1 MYVQLN
7 VEFISK
13 TIELFC
19 QRKDIQMKKKD
30 AKKVFALL
38 VEDEDVEKY
47 NLCKGVCAKSGRPCM
62 KEVGEGAYCHLH
74 DPKYKCRGVTKKGDR
89 CKCTVK
95 VGEKF
100 CRHHIPEEPV
110 ERRHTKNKHIPE
122 SDDEHVEE
130 SHKRSKSVK
139 RRKKRQ
145 SPDEPKSVKQRK
157 DVTSEHLPNE
167 NSDEP
172 KSKKS
177 RKKSHDESESPEKH
191 KRSIAIP
198 EAKMNPDAENLTLD
212 NLAPGMFYGWV
223 PHPKNDKLE
232 YSVNYTINDK
242 CIVKMVGKHAY
253 VELCDP
259 KRMHRNIGH
268 APEIS
273 VPERT
278 ILEKMGLRKPFPIEE
293 AKLYDGMNIIP
304 IWS

>member
-1 MYVQLN
+1 MIDVFRCQIDLITKSISAMYVQLN

-19 QRKDIQMKKKD
+19 RRKDIQMKKKD
-30 AKKVFALL
+30 AKKIFALL

-47 NLCKGVCAKSGRPCM
+47 NLCEVICTKSGRPCM
-62 KEVGEGAYCHLH
+62 KEVDKGSYCRLH
-74 DPKYKCRGVTKKGDR
+74 DPKHKCHGVTKKGDR

-100 CRHHIPEEPV
+100 CRHHIPEEP
-110 ERRHTKNKHIPE
+110 RKQR
-122 SDDEHVEE
+122 EE
-130 SHKRSKSVK
+130 PR
-139 RRKKRQ
+139 
-145 SPDEPKSVKQRK
+145 KQRK
-157 DVTSEHLPNE
+157 DVKTTRKNSEHPKDE

-172 KSKKS
+172 KPKKS
-177 RKKSHDESESPEKH
+177 RKKSEHDESESPEKH
-191 KRSIAIP
+191 KRSKITIP
-198 EAKMNPDAENLTLD
+198 EIKMNPDAENLTLD

-259 KRMHRNIGH
+259 KRMHRNISSI
-268 APEIS
+268 PQIS
-273 VPERT
+273 VPERA
-278 ILEKMGLRKPFPIEE
+278 ILEKMGLRKPFPAEE
-293 AKLYDGMNIIP
+293 TKLYDGMNIVP

>member
-62 KEVGEGAYCHLH
+62 KDVGEDAYCHLH
-74 DPKYKCRGVTKKGDR
+74 DPKHKCRGVTKKGDR

-100 CRHHIPEEPV
+100 CRHHIPGESGRKQREEP
-110 ERRHTKNKHIPE
+110 TK
-122 SDDEHVEE
+122 
-130 SHKRSKSVK
+130 
-139 RRKKRQ
+139 
-145 SPDEPKSVKQRK
+145 KQRK
-157 DVTSEHLPNE
+157 EPTKKQHKDVKTIRKNSEHTPDENLNE
-167 NSDEP
+167 STP
-172 KSKKS
+172 KKS
-177 RKKSHDESESPEKH
+177 RKKSEHDESESPEKH
-191 KRSIAIP
+191 KRSKIVIP
-198 EAKMNPDAENLTLD
+198 EIKMNPDATNLTLD

-223 PHPKNDKLE
+223 PHPKDDKLE